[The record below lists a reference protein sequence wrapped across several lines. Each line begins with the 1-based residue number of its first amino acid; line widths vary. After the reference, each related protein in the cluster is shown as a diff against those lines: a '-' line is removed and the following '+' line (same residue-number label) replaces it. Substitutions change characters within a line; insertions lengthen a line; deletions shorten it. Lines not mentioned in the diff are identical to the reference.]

1 MKKNLFLLGLAVA
14 AMTSCTN
21 DEVVQMSDSNVIKFN
36 GFVNKATRTIAETNG
51 GLVKFYIWGNYGST
65 KVFQGE
71 TVTGTVGD
79 SFWNYNGGDK
89 FWTSNEYGFAAYAN
103 GNDNDDIDGV
113 SFTNSSN
120 TYTLEIPNVTINYTT
135 TMNGNTPTAVTND
148 TGNDL
153 VADFVR
159 TEKVSSIELN
169 FKHLLSKIQFK
180 IVNNSTQNLTMDI
193 TDLKINGVQ
202 SKATFSSTVPENSG
216 FDKWNPITSDW
227 KNHASPVT
235 NFYPVLA
242 ASNKI
247 AYSYSYNS
255 SEYYVIPQDLS
266 NVTYTITANFYQDN
280 GLVSTK
286 EITAK
291 PFDDVVDHDWEPG
304 KSYIYTI
311 SLPSA
316 GNKIEFK
323 VPAVKGW
330 ESIPLE
336 LNEDGN

>member
-36 GFVNKATRTIAETNG
+36 GFVNKATRAITETDES
-51 GLVKFYIWGNYGST
+51 LVKFYIWGNYGTTS
-65 KVFQGE
+65 VFTGE
-71 TVTGTVGD
+71 TVTGTVG
-79 SFWNYNGGDK
+79 SNFWNYSGGDK

-103 GNDNDDIDGV
+103 GNNNNHIEGV

-135 TMNGNTPTAVTND
+135 TMEGNTPTAVTND

-159 TEKVSSIELN
+159 TDKVSSIELT

-180 IVNNSTQNLTMDI
+180 IVNNSSQNLTMDI

-216 FDKWNPITSDW
+216 FDEWNPVTSDW

-242 ASNKI
+242 ASDKI
-247 AYSYSYNS
+247 AKSASYDSN
-255 SEYYVIPQDLS
+255 EYYVIPQDLS
-266 NVTYTITANFYQDN
+266 NVTYTITANFYQGN

-291 PFDDVVDHDWEPG
+291 AFDETVNHDWEPG

-311 SLPSA
+311 NLPSA
-316 GNKIEFK
+316 GNKIEFT
-323 VPAVKGW
+323 VPDVKGW
-330 ESIPLE
+330 ESSSIE
-336 LNEDGN
+336 LN